1 MFEVVAIS
9 YSIFVLFKD
18 AMFAEKISLKRYHK
32 IKSAVGLINAYISLV
47 MMFVAHFRNIEANS
61 LVFGLLFA
69 VTLQSVSEAFGSMEI
84 AERMDKIR
92 RMKKK
97 QRLTEKYDNMEN
109 NIVNEIE
116 IYRNK
121 KVI

>member
-1 MFEVVAIS
+1 MFEVIAIS

-18 AMFAEKISLKRYHK
+18 AMFSEKVSIKNYHK
-32 IKSAVGLINAYISLV
+32 IKSTVGLTNAYIGMAMLIVSY
-47 MMFVAHFRNIEANS
+47 FFHIDANS

-84 AERMDKIR
+84 CERMDKIR

-97 QRLTEKYDNMEN
+97 QRLND
-109 NIVNEIE
+109 IVNEVE